1 MTEGVPAADGVRLGI
16 QYQAPLLTVRLQGEV
31 APEANLEV
39 TRAYWLRIAREVA
52 ACGASQ
58 LLVLDML
65 PGEVM
70 DDGDLVRFFDSVA
83 GLGLTDVRIAYV
95 EGRVDQVA
103 RIEYVELLALERGY
117 RIRMFANEPDARL
130 WLRYGGG

>member
-1 MTEGVPAADGVRLGI
+1 MSRGVHLEFD
-16 QYQAPLLTVRLQGEV
+16 YQAPLLTVRLQGEV

-39 TRAYWLRIAREVA
+39 TRGYWQQIAREVA
-52 ACGASQ
+52 LCGATH

-70 DDGDLVRFFDSVA
+70 SNEDLVRFFDGVA
-83 GLGLTDVRIAYV
+83 GLGMETVRIAYV

-103 RIEYVELLALERGY
+103 RIEYAELLALERGY

-130 WLRYGGG
+130 WLRHGG